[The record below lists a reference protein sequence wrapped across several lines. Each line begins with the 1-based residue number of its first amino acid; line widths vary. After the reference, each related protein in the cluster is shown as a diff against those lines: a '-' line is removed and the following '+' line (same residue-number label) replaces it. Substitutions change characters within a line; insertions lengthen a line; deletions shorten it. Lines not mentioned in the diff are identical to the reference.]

1 MIEIIVQQKNIYVRY
16 LIKTMIQIDI
26 DNKMI

>member
-26 DNKMI
+26 GNKMI